1 MKIVKE
7 NINFERN
14 KDSFSKLRIGLKS
27 WDEIENGDIL
37 RLKTDIV
44 IPPYGEFYAKVN
56 KDDKNIT
63 IKKGTYFIIGRIEEF
78 KKEKF
83 KAVIHTFNCLED
95 LKNPTFENQ
104 TTFFFYA
111 PLQRFKKNF
120 EILSTR

>member
-7 NINFERN
+7 NINFERT
-14 KDSFSKLRIGLKS
+14 KDSFSKLQIGLKT

-56 KDDKNIT
+56 KNDKNIN

-83 KAVIHTFNCLED
+83 KAVFHTYNSLED

-104 TTFFFYA
+104 TTFLFYA